1 MKVDLKQVHCILH
14 INLYIRNFW
23 PETKRQEK
31 KKKQNQHGQKDYKQD
46 HYLLQIE
53 RPSCW

>member
-31 KKKQNQHGQKDYKQD
+31 KKTKPARTKR
-46 HYLLQIE
+46 LQARSLSITD
-53 RPSCW
+53 